1 MKVQN
6 LEILTESSQ
15 ASESL
20 LQEIALW
27 NILYKAGEQ
36 MTSL

>member
-27 NILYKAGEQ
+27 NILYKAVEQ
-36 MTSL
+36 MSYL

>member
-15 ASESL
+15 TSESL

-27 NILYKAGEQ
+27 NILYKADEQ